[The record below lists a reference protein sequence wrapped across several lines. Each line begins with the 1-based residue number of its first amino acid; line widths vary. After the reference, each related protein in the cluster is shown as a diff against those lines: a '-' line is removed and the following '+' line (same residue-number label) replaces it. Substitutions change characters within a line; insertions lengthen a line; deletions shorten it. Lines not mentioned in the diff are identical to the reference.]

1 MDGLP
6 LGNSGSHDTNANSPG
21 ASANDGGATI
31 FGRMFR
37 TESPTSSGSAIREAN
52 SCHQLWVEWRT
63 AWQPSHRTQ
72 MDCTAAFK
80 WY

>member
-37 TESPTSSGSAIREAN
+37 TESPTSSGSAIGKSEFFSSTLGGMGNSMAALPSNAN
-52 SCHQLWVEWRT
+52 GLYS
-63 AWQPSHRTQ
+63 SI
-72 MDCTAAFK
+72 
-80 WY
+80 

>member
-37 TESPTSSGSAIREAN
+37 TESPTSSGSAIGKSEFLSSTLGGMENSMAALPSNAN
-52 SCHQLWVEWRT
+52 GLYS
-63 AWQPSHRTQ
+63 SI
-72 MDCTAAFK
+72 
-80 WY
+80 